1 MADATTLRIL
11 GDLVQPGDTVHAL
24 DRMTKRSGL
33 MNTVDL
39 FTFGIFTDA
48 ERFSNLGRRWVLVS
62 QGERATLVQIES
74 ESVVDFTPLADGD
87 PSRRRLFKTFEH
99 REHRYR
105 VMHPLS

>member
-24 DRMTKRSGL
+24 DRMKKRSGL

-48 ERFSNLGRRWVLVS
+48 ERFSNLSRRWVLVS
-62 QGERATLVQIES
+62 QGERATLVQIEG
-74 ESVVDFTPLADGD
+74 ESVVSSTVLRDWD
-87 PSRRRLFKTFEH
+87 PSRRRLFKSFEH
-99 REHRYR
+99 GEHRYR

>member
-24 DRMTKRSGL
+24 DRMKKRSGL

-39 FTFGIFTDA
+39 FFFGIFTDA

-62 QGERATLVQIES
+62 QGNGPPWCRSRVSPWWTPPRWPTGTPPGADCSRPSSTGSIATGSCI
-74 ESVVDFTPLADGD
+74 
-87 PSRRRLFKTFEH
+87 R
-99 REHRYR
+99 
-105 VMHPLS
+105 